1 MISNREGEEVEQVG
15 TGLEA
20 GFWLP
25 ALYIFKSALKKDRKK
40 QTNRGDV

>member
-25 ALYIFKSALKKDRKK
+25 ALYVFKSAEKRQKK
-40 QTNRGDV
+40 

>member
-25 ALYIFKSALKKDRKK
+25 ALYIFKSALKKDRK
-40 QTNRGDV
+40 